1 MRKHFPE
8 IQGKEDFRVKVHFS
22 FNIFRKFFI
31 HLRMKLISI
40 LILIAS
46 GLLLQINLVSRY
58 NHTIASANNR

>member
-8 IQGKEDFRVKVHFS
+8 IQGREDFRVKVHFS

-40 LILIAS
+40 LIAS